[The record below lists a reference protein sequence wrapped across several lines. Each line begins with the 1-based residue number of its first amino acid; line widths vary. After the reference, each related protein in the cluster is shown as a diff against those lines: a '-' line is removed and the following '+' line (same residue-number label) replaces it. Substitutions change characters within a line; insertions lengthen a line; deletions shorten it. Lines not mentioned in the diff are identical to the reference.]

1 MEKYSDLSEN
11 AKDILMEIGNIGTG
25 NAVTALAGMIDS
37 RIEIERPTVRIM
49 EFNEVP
55 AMLGGPE
62 EIKFGVLLELS
73 EDLHGMFMFLISTKF
88 VQTMLEKLMGTVNP
102 DIMTLDEMN
111 FSAVS
116 EIGNIMCCSYI
127 NALTAM
133 MDLKVHVSVPDVC
146 IDMTGAILSVPMIH
160 FASLSDELLLIENKY
175 HFDDVEVVSHI
186 LFLPEIRSLERIFE
200 ALGEEYEG

>member
-11 AKDILMEIGNIGTG
+11 AKDVLMEIGNIGTG
-25 NAVTALAGMIDS
+25 NAVTALSGMIDS
-37 RIEIERPTVRIM
+37 RIEIARPTVRIM

-62 EIKFGVLLELS
+62 EIKLGVLLELS
-73 EDLHGMFMFLISTKF
+73 EDLNGMFMFLISTRFAKS
-88 VQTMLEKLMGTVNP
+88 MLAKLVGADDM
-102 DIMTLDEMN
+102 DIMNLDEMSV
-111 FSAVS
+111 SAVS

-133 MDLKVHVSVPDVC
+133 MDLKVHVSVPDIC

-186 LFLPEIRSLERIFE
+186 LFLPEIQSLERIFE
-200 ALGEEYEG
+200 ALGEDYEG